1 MTTIAEARPVVTG
14 GVDTHLDMHVAA
26 VVTVV
31 GGVLGTAEFPTTAAG
46 YRRLLAWM
54 RTFGEVGQVGV
65 EGTGTYGVSLA
76 RHLRSEQ
83 VKVVEVM
90 RPNRQVRRRHGK
102 TDVVDA
108 IAAARA
114 VLSGEANATPKT
126 HDGPVEA
133 LRSLKVLQRSA
144 TKARTQAL
152 NQLRALLVTAPD
164 ELRARLRDLTQR
176 ELLQTCAGFRVAA
189 DDDSLAAITRFAMR
203 ELAQRALYLDDRLNE
218 VKLRL
223 KRITERIAPALTQL
237 KGVGPDV
244 ASTLLLTAG
253 DNPERLRNE
262 RSFASLCGV
271 SPVQASSGKTRR
283 HRLNRGGDRQANA
296 ALWRITLVRLNCD
309 PRSKD
314 YLAKRVTDGKSKTE
328 AIRCLKRYIAREVFA
343 ALPIP
348 TSA

>member
-1 MTTIAEARPVVTG
+1 MTTIAEPRLVVTG
-14 GVDTHLDMHVAA
+14 GVDTHLDLHVAA
-26 VVTVV
+26 VVTAV
-31 GGVLGTAEFPTTAAG
+31 GGVLDTAEFPTTAAG
-46 YRRLLAWM
+46 YRGLLAWM
-54 RTFGEVGQVGV
+54 RTFGDLDQVGV

-76 RHLRSEQ
+76 RHLRTEH

-102 TDVVDA
+102 SDVIDA

-133 LRSLKVLQRSA
+133 LRTLKLLQRSA
-144 TKARTQAL
+144 AKTRTQAL
-152 NQLRALLVTAPD
+152 NQLRALLVTAPE
-164 ELRARLRDLTQR
+164 ELRAKLRELTQR
-176 ELLQTCAGFRVAA
+176 ELLATCAGFRVGS
-189 DDDSLAAITRFAMR
+189 DDDSLAGITRFGLR
-203 ELAQRALYLDDRLNE
+203 ELAQRVLDLNDRLRG

-223 KRITERIAPALTQL
+223 KRITEQVAPDLTAL

-253 DNPERLRNE
+253 DNPERLANE

-271 SPVQASSGKTRR
+271 SPVQASSGKTHR

-296 ALWRITLVRLNCD
+296 ALWRITLVRLHCD
-309 PRSKD
+309 PRTKD
-314 YLAKRVTDGKSKTE
+314 YLAKRVKDGKSKTE

-348 TSA
+348 AAT

>member
-1 MTTIAEARPVVTG
+1 MTTIAEQRPVVTG
-14 GVDTHLDMHVAA
+14 GVDTHLDVHVAA

-54 RTFGEVGQVGV
+54 RTFGELDQVGV

-76 RHLRSEQ
+76 RHLRQED

-90 RPNRQVRRRHGK
+90 RPNRQLRRRHGK

-114 VLSGEANATPKT
+114 VLSGEANAIPKT

-164 ELRARLRDLTQR
+164 ELRARLRNLTQR
-176 ELLQTCAGFRVAA
+176 ELLTTCAGFRVAA
-189 DDDSLAAITRFAMR
+189 DDDSLAAITRFALR
-203 ELAQRALYLDDRLNE
+203 ELAQRVRYLDDRLGE
-218 VKLRL
+218 VRLRL
-223 KRITERIAPALTQL
+223 KRITEQVAPALTQL
-237 KGVGPDV
+237 TGVGPDV
-244 ASTLLLTAG
+244 ASTLLLAAG
-253 DNPERLRNE
+253 DNPERLTNE
-262 RSFASLCGV
+262 RSFASLCGA

-296 ALWRITLVRLNCD
+296 ALWRITLVRLNC
-309 PRSKD
+309 
-314 YLAKRVTDGKSKTE
+314 
-328 AIRCLKRYIAREVFA
+328 
-343 ALPIP
+343 
-348 TSA
+348 

>member
-1 MTTIAEARPVVTG
+1 MTTIAEPRPVVTG
-14 GVDTHLDMHVAA
+14 GVDTHLDVHVAA

-54 RTFGEVGQVGV
+54 RTFGELDRVGV

-76 RHLRSEQ
+76 RHLRSQQ
-83 VKVVEVM
+83 VQVVEVM

-114 VLSGEANATPKT
+114 VLSGEANAIPKT

-164 ELRARLRDLTQR
+164 DLRARLRDVTQR
-176 ELLQTCAGFRVAA
+176 ELLKICAGFRVTA
-189 DDDSLAAITRFAMR
+189 DDDSLAAITRFALR
-203 ELAQRALYLDDRLNE
+203 ELAQRVLYLDGQLAGVKQRLQ
-218 VKLRL
+218 
-223 KRITERIAPALTQL
+223 RITDQVAPALTAL

-244 ASTLLLTAG
+244 ASTLLLAAG

-314 YLAKRVTDGKSKTE
+314 YLAKRVKDGKSKTE

-343 ALPIP
+343 ALPIRA
-348 TSA
+348 TT